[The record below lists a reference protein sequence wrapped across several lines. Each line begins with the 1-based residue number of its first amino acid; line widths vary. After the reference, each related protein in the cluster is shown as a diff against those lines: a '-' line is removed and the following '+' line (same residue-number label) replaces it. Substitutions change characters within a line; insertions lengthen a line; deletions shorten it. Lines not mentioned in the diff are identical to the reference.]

1 MVLQLAIQ
9 VLERKEDVDAV
20 GEMIYNALCR
30 YFNVLEKTGYMAI
43 NNALKL
49 LVLIFYK
56 DFVYSDYRCT
66 ITKDDYRLI
75 ERALD
80 CLYGTTCLI
89 PYPDYLKMGKLH
101 LSEVSELACRIKA
114 LEDEKVVK
122 VIHNL
127 DSVKEDIYSDVMVI
141 MDGEEEENSSSPTPG
156 HDTPDN
162 NNEQTP
168 NQDKPSADGPGSSSG
183 EEHEGRNDE
192 GNTATIP
199 TGNIS
204 DSIVTPS
211 YPPGWGTGGHDL

>member
-1 MVLQLAIQ
+1 M
-9 VLERKEDVDAV
+9 

-43 NNALKL
+43 GNALKL
-49 LVLIFYK
+49 LVLIFYR

-75 ERALD
+75 ERALN

-101 LSEVSELACRIKA
+101 LSEVTELACRIKA

-141 MDGEEEENSSSPTPG
+141 MDGEEEENSSSPTPS

-162 NNEQTP
+162 NNEQNP
-168 NQDKPSADGPGSSSG
+168 NQDKPSADNPGGNSG
-183 EEHEGRNDE
+183 TSNEGKD
-192 GNTATIP
+192 TT
-199 TGNIS
+199 
-204 DSIVTPS
+204 TPS
-211 YPPGWGTGGHDL
+211 GSLPDASQPIDNPDTIIPGWNSGGHNL

>member
-1 MVLQLAIQ
+1 M
-9 VLERKEDVDAV
+9 DVV

-43 NNALKL
+43 DNALKL
-49 LVLIFYK
+49 LVLIFYR

-75 ERALD
+75 ERALN

-101 LSEVSELACRIKA
+101 LSEVTELACRIKA

-141 MDGEEEENSSSPTPG
+141 MDGEEEENSSSLTPS

-162 NNEQTP
+162 NNEQNP
-168 NQDKPSADGPGSSSG
+168 NQDKPSTDNPGGNSG
-183 EEHEGRNDE
+183 TSNEGKDTTTPS
-192 GNTATIP
+192 GSLPDASQP
-199 TGNIS
+199 TGNPDVI
-204 DSIVTPS
+204 I
-211 YPPGWGTGGHDL
+211 PGWNSGEHDL

>member
-1 MVLQLAIQ
+1 M
-9 VLERKEDVDAV
+9 

-43 NNALKL
+43 DNALKL
-49 LVLIFYK
+49 LVLIFYR

-75 ERALD
+75 ERALN

-101 LSEVSELACRIKA
+101 LSEVTELACRIKA

-127 DSVKEDIYSDVMVI
+127 DSVKEDIYSDVMVV
-141 MDGEEEENSSSPTPG
+141 MGD
-156 HDTPDN
+156 
-162 NNEQTP
+162 
-168 NQDKPSADGPGSSSG
+168 
-183 EEHEGRNDE
+183 DE
-192 GNTATIP
+192 GNNGGSSTDPKDNEFPSNPDDHSTDNQGGDPGVNNEGRGDGTPYGGGTTDPSQPTVTPGGTIP
-199 TGNIS
+199 GGNS
-204 DSIVTPS
+204 
-211 YPPGWGTGGHDL
+211 GGHDWPLRT

>member
-9 VLERKEDVDAV
+9 VLERKEDVDVV

-49 LVLIFYK
+49 LVLIFYR

-101 LSEVSELACRIKA
+101 LSEVTELACRIKA

-141 MDGEEEENSSSPTPG
+141 MDDEEEEDSSSPTPS

-162 NNEQTP
+162 NNEQNP
-168 NQDKPSADGPGSSSG
+168 NPDKPSTDGPGGSSG
-183 EEHEGRNDE
+183 TSNEDATDNPDVITPG
-192 GNTATIP
+192 GN
-199 TGNIS
+199 S
-204 DSIVTPS
+204 
-211 YPPGWGTGGHDL
+211 GGHDWPPRT